1 MSIIFV
7 WFIWGSEFSSIW
19 NGPQIFHLKPR
30 CAGRLK
36 IWGSFHEAHPNKM
49 HFKHCF
55 PTIGFCRTLTRL
67 MIAVIHTTLIS
78 SYESTAWKIQASRGS
93 EPMTSVITVN
103 CFANWV
109 IKLSQLGA
117 GPRRKLVT
125 FWVRNVHVPAYSS
138 SIKSFS
144 AVQIN
149 DSSYFHWQ
157 KWPFYL
163 NNTYETF
170 NLKGHPKPCCW
181 AYRFNFCHKFTPF
194 C

>member
-1 MSIIFV
+1 M
-7 WFIWGSEFSSIW
+7 GRRFSTFS
-19 NGPQIFHLKPR
+19 L
-30 CAGRLK
+30 GRMYWASKDMGL
-36 IWGSFHEAHPNKM
+36 ISRTRLSKM

-78 SYESTAWKIQASRGS
+78 SSRGS

-103 CFANWV
+103 CFANWA

-149 DSSYFHWQ
+149 DPSYFHWQ